1 MYCVSGLKKKR
12 KLPLNNKNNIYLVS
26 TSLTQPAE
34 ILVKASVRVD
44 YHRHVIFPCVYTHV
58 NSTHVNII
66 EARYK
71 VSSLNVNLNEVQ
83 LLRLRATFYTLPLF
97 YLQK

>member
-1 MYCVSGLKKKR
+1 MNCVSGLKKK

-58 NSTHVNII
+58 NMI

-83 LLRLRATFYTLPLF
+83 LLHLRATFYTLPLF